1 MDVLPTTL
9 RSDQYDVLDA
19 RLAAWD
25 DRLARQYPGDDGS
38 RQPVHTVYVPA
49 DRYHAGAPAEWGAR
63 ARELMAAHLPD
74 AAALAEIVDIPVDL
88 AAQVLPRLAAKLD
101 AEPIE
106 DLRIDF
112 EDGYGPHSDEEEDAA
127 AIAAADAVATG
138 GAPPYVGI
146 RFKGMEAATRRRG
159 IRTLDVFLTRLASS
173 MG

>member
-49 DRYHAGAPAEWGAR
+49 DRYHPGLPAEWGRHAG
-63 ARELMAAHLPD
+63 AL
-74 AAALAEIVDIPVDL
+74 LAEHSPTAAGLADL
-88 AAQVLPRLAAKLD
+88 LGVRVGLADKVLPRLVAKL
-101 AEPIE
+101 AREPIE

-112 EDGYGPHSDEEEDAA
+112 EDGYGPHSDADEDAA
-127 AIAAADAVATG
+127 ALAAADALAAAVADDI
-138 GAPPYVGI
+138 APPYVGA
-146 RFKGMEAATRRRG
+146 RCKGLEPATRRRG
-159 IRTLDVFLTRLASS
+159 VRTLDLF
-173 MG
+173 